1 MGHHRT
7 DGRLPCCDSWQL
19 QLNPQGLE
27 VKLLVL
33 EGLLLVTTE
42 NHINMY
48 IGKDAIGKDLCFAV
62 DNFKILFILNIIIE
76 KKN

>member
-33 EGLLLVTTE
+33 VGLLLVTTA
-42 NHINMY
+42 HQINSSLAC
-48 IGKDAIGKDLCFAV
+48 DTVNNFCFAL
-62 DNFKILFILNIIIE
+62 DNFKILFNLNIIE
-76 KKN
+76 KN